1 MIEIDIP
8 GLAPLRL
15 SHLVLDVN
23 GTLAL
28 DGGLI
33 EGVGERLRRLAGE
46 IEIHLVTADT
56 FGTTDAIARALGLRS
71 TLIPPHNQAEA
82 KRAHVERLGADAVA
96 AIGNGANDALM
107 LERAA
112 LGIAVLGPEGAATV
126 ALLAAPVAVRDIQCG
141 LDLLLHPRRLAAT
154 LRR

>member
-8 GLAPLRL
+8 GLGPLRL
-15 SHLVLDVN
+15 RHLVLDVN

-33 EGVGERLRRLAGE
+33 EGVGERLRRLAGGVE
-46 IEIHLVTADT
+46 VHLVTADT
-56 FGTTDAIARALGLRS
+56 FGTTGAIARALGLPS
-71 TLIPPHNQAEA
+71 TLIPPGGQAEA
-82 KRAHVERLGADAVA
+82 KLAYVERLGADAVA
-96 AIGNGANDALM
+96 AVGNGANDARM

-112 LGIAVLGPEGAATV
+112 LGIAVLGPEGAATA
-126 ALLAAPVAVRDIQCG
+126 ALLAAPVAVRDIRCG

>member
-8 GLAPLRL
+8 GLGPLRL
-15 SHLVLDVN
+15 RHLVLDVN

-33 EGVGERLRRLAGE
+33 EGVGERLRQLAGE

-56 FGTTDAIARALGLRS
+56 FGTTEAIARELGLCS
-71 TLIPPHNQAEA
+71 TLIPPRNQAEA
-82 KRAHVERLGADAVA
+82 KLDYVERLGADTVA
-96 AIGNGANDALM
+96 AIGNGANDARM
-107 LERAA
+107 LGRAA
-112 LGIAVLGPEGAATV
+112 LGIAVLGPEGTATA
-126 ALLAAPVAVRDIQCG
+126 ALLAAPVAVRDIHCG

>member
-1 MIEIDIP
+1 MIAIDIP
-8 GLAPLRL
+8 GLGPLRL
-15 SHLVLDVN
+15 RHLVLDVN

-33 EGVGERLRRLAGE
+33 GGVGERLRRLADE
-46 IEIHLVTADT
+46 LEIHLVTADT
-56 FGTTDAIARALGLRS
+56 FGTTDSIARSLGLRS
-71 TLIPPHNQAEA
+71 TLIPPGGQAEA
-82 KRAHVERLGADAVA
+82 KLAYVERLGADAVA
-96 AIGNGANDALM
+96 AIGNGANDARM

-112 LGIAVLGPEGAATV
+112 LGIAVLGPEGAATA
-126 ALLAAPVAVRDIQCG
+126 ALLAAPVAVGGIHCG

>member
-8 GLAPLRL
+8 GLGPLRL
-15 SHLVLDVN
+15 RHLILDVN

-46 IEIHLVTADT
+46 VEVHLVTADT
-56 FGTTDAIARALGLRS
+56 FGTTGAIARELGLRS
-71 TLIPPHNQAEA
+71 TLIPPGGQAEA
-82 KRAHVERLGADAVA
+82 KLAYVERLGADAA
-96 AIGNGANDALM
+96 AAVGNGANDALM

-112 LGIAVLGPEGAATV
+112 LGIAVLGPEGAATA
-126 ALLAAPVAVRDIQCG
+126 ALLAAPVAVRDIGCG